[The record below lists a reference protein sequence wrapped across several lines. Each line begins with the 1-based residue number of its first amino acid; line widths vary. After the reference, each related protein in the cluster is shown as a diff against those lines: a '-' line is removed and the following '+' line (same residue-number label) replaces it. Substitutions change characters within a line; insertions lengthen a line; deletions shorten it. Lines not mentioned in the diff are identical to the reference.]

1 MAILPFA
8 PAPFFADKDRAFW
21 RLQFIGWGGSALLR
35 AMTNIANGK
44 PEQIVLTLIAAVTG
58 FSISLI
64 LAVVYGRLITKRP
77 LVTWSVSAIALAVAV
92 VAAATINGWA
102 QSVS

>member
-1 MAILPFA
+1 MAMLPFT

-21 RLQFIGWGGSALLR
+21 RLQFIGWGGTALLR

-44 PEQIVLTLIAAVTG
+44 PEQIVVTLIATVTG

-64 LAVVYGRLITKRP
+64 LSVVYGALISRRP
-77 LVTWSVSAIALAVAV
+77 LITWSVTAIALSVAV
-92 VAAATINGWA
+92 TIGR
-102 QSVS
+102 